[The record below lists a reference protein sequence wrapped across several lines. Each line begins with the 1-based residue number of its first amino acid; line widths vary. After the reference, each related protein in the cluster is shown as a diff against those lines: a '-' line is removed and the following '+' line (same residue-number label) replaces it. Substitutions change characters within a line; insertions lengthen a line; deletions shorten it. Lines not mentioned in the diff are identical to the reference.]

1 MNGVGYKMYF
11 IFNKSTLL
19 LFLIILFSSCK
30 LLSPDKNNPL
40 VNLSIQGDK
49 TEISRLVT
57 LHLEIDD
64 ESDIDYVSVFIDDS
78 LAHIQNKNHKI
89 VKFDITPFAD
99 ELEHSLFVT
108 VVDVEGNVGQS
119 QVLEVII
126 TKYPGWRTYDI
137 TGSDIWDIT
146 VDENGLIWL
155 VSAFG
160 HEIIIFNP
168 ETDEVRTLT
177 PDNSELPDEMFS
189 CVEVIDGSRVWIGT
203 ESHIC
208 EYHYDLNRWI
218 NIVPIPIEIIGQRF
232 QDTWKYVGSMILDE
246 DKNLLIGVIFNQFYY
261 YDHIS
266 FSTFEGSEVY
276 QPWKMIL
283 DFNGDIYIAGDPGVD
298 VFINGQISSFSDFP
312 YRQGWDIDNIV
323 IDIYGNIWT
332 EGMINEGFLRYNG
345 SAWERVQY
353 PQFNQ
358 ASDKPDIGQPL
369 LVDSNGIMY
378 SNRLSYEYDENWGNI
393 YKSKGI
399 VTFDVTTWTNW
410 EEYDTPFN
418 DINSIQIIPSEIV
431 ESPNG
436 DLWMIINN
444 QLIRYRPSLGGYP

>member
-1 MNGVGYKMYF
+1 MRIKFQSVIVLSIVF
-11 IFNKSTLL
+11 VLL
-19 LFLIILFSSCK
+19 ALISCK
-30 LLSPDKNNPL
+30 LISPDKNDPL
-40 VNLSIQGDK
+40 VNLSIHGDK
-49 TEISRLVT
+49 TEISRTVT
-57 LHLEIDD
+57 LHLEIED

-78 LAHIQNKNHKI
+78 LAHIQNKNHKT
-89 VKFDITPFAD
+89 VEFDVTPFAD

-108 VVDVEGNVGQS
+108 VADVEGNVGQS
-119 QVLEVII
+119 QILEVVI

-137 TGSDIWDIT
+137 TSSDVWDIT
-146 VDENGLIWL
+146 VDDNGIIWL
-155 VSAFG
+155 VDAFG
-160 HEIIIFNP
+160 PKIIIFNP

-189 CVEVIDGSRVWIGT
+189 CVEVVDGSRVWIGT

-208 EYHYDLNRWI
+208 EYHYDLNQWI

-232 QDTWKYVGSMILDE
+232 QDSWKYVGSMILDE
-246 DKNLLIGVIFNQFYY
+246 DKNLLIGVVFNQFYY
-261 YDHIS
+261 YDYIS
-266 FSTFEGSEVY
+266 FSTFERSEVY
-276 QPWKMIL
+276 QPWKMVL
-283 DFNGDIYIAGDPGVD
+283 DLAGNIFIAGDPGVD
-298 VFINGQISSFSDFP
+298 VFINGQVNSFSDFP
-312 YRQGWDIDNIV
+312 YQSGWDIDNIV
-323 IDIYGNIWT
+323 MDIYGNIWT
-332 EGMINEGFLRYNG
+332 EGMINGGFLKYNG
-345 SAWERVQY
+345 SVWERIQY

-358 ASDKPDIGQPL
+358 ASDRPDIGQPL

-378 SNRLSYEYDENWGNI
+378 SNRLSYKYDENWGNI

-399 VTFDVTTWTNW
+399 VTFDGTTWTNW

-418 DINSIQIIPSEIV
+418 DINSIQIIPSEII

>member
-1 MNGVGYKMYF
+1 MKKLFF
-11 IFNKSTLL
+11 IFTLL
-19 LFLIILFSSCK
+19 LFSSSCK

-89 VKFDITPFAD
+89 IEFDVTPFAD

-108 VVDVEGNVGQS
+108 VADVEGNVGQS
-119 QVLEVII
+119 QVLEVVI

-146 VDENGLIWL
+146 VDANGLIWL

-160 HEIIIFNP
+160 HKIIIFNP
-168 ETDEVRTLT
+168 ETNEVRTLT
-177 PDNSELPDEMFS
+177 PDNSELPNEMFS
-189 CVEVIDGSRVWIGT
+189 CVEVIDGSRVWIAT

-218 NIVPIPIEIIGQRF
+218 NVIPIPIEIIGQRF
-232 QDTWKYVGSMILDE
+232 QDSWKYVGSMILDE
-246 DKNLLIGVIFNQFYY
+246 DKNLLIGVVFNQFYY
-261 YDHIS
+261 YDHQS
-266 FSTFEGSEVY
+266 FSVYERSEVY
-276 QPWKMIL
+276 QPWKMIMDL
-283 DFNGDIYIAGDPGVD
+283 NGDIFIAGDPGVD
-298 VFINGQISSFSDFP
+298 VFRDGQVYSFSDFP
-312 YRQGWDIDNIV
+312 YQSGWDIDNIV
-323 IDIYGNIWT
+323 MDIYGNIWT
-332 EGMINEGFLRYNG
+332 EGMRNGGFLRYNG
-345 SAWERVQY
+345 SAWERIQY

-358 ASDKPDIGQPL
+358 ASDRPDIGQPL

-378 SNRLSYEYDENWGNI
+378 SNRLSYEYDENWGDM

-399 VTFDVTTWTNW
+399 VTFDGITWTNW

-431 ESPNG
+431 EASNG
-436 DLWMIINN
+436 DLWMVLNYK
-444 QLIRYRPSLGGYP
+444 LTRYRPSLGGYP